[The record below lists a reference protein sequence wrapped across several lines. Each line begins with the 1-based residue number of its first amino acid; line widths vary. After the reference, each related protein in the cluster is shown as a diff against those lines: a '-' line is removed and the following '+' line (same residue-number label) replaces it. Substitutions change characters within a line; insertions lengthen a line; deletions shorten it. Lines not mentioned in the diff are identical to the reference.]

1 MSGQSTFLGV
11 GWSFPPGF
19 TAGGAEITTA
29 ADAEDIRQSLEILF
43 ATEPGERVMRETFG
57 CGLRQFIFESI
68 DQTLLNSIRSAVS
81 DAILYFEPRIR
92 LDSVDVS
99 DSNEMAGLLTIS
111 IEYTIRTTNSR
122 YNMVYP
128 FYVNEAND
136 PLRNDPL
143 VDGRADSRADT

>member
-11 GWSFPPGF
+11 GWSFPPAF
-19 TAGGAEITTA
+19 AAGGADVATV

-43 ATEPGERVMRETFG
+43 ATEPGERILRETFG
-57 CGLRQFIFESI
+57 CGLRPFVFEAV
-68 DQTLLNSIRSAVS
+68 DQTLLTTIRSAVS

-92 LDSVDVS
+92 LDSVDVTES
-99 DSNEMAGLLTIS
+99 ADTAGLLRIS

-136 PLRNDPL
+136 PLISDPI
-143 VDGRADSRADT
+143 ADAGTAT

>member
-1 MSGQSTFLGV
+1 MAL
-11 GWSFPPGF
+11 F
-19 TAGGAEITTA
+19 TGTRIGADGRRYP

-136 PLRNDPL
+136 PLASDPIP
-143 VDGRADSRADT
+143 DAGTAA